1 MQVTCK
7 IKYNCFLD
15 ASTIASQR
23 TITDPQTHSTMSD
36 QRVAASHRSSA
47 DEYDDIDELHQF
59 HDNRADNP
67 AYINAGF
74 GVRQHESNVY
84 YSCHGDGQLL
94 NYDSTTQQQNA
105 GIYVVQ
111 PGMVESELHNQTV

>member
-1 MQVTCK
+1 
-7 IKYNCFLD
+7 
-15 ASTIASQR
+15 
-23 TITDPQTHSTMSD
+23 MSD
-36 QRVAASHRSSA
+36 QRVAASQTSST
-47 DEYDDIDELHQF
+47 DEYYDDIDELHQF

-74 GVRQHESNVY
+74 GARQHESNVY

-94 NYDSTTQQQNA
+94 NYDSSQQQNA

-111 PGMVESELHNQTV
+111 PGMVESGLCTQTV